1 MHRDLNASN
10 LDNCFTIHIWRKKVF
25 HNVYTL
31 CRVGFFPLY
40 IYIEGSGYATTATK
54 LAEAEKRQ
62 KECKGYWQ
70 VYIFRGVG
78 A

>member
-1 MHRDLNASN
+1 MLVTWITVLPFIFGEKRFSTMFRHYVGL
-10 LDNCFTIHIWRKKVF
+10 VF
-25 HNVYTL
+25 SL
-31 CRVGFFPLY
+31 
-40 IYIEGSGYATTATK
+40 YIEGSGYATTATK